1 MVQAKG
7 ILEKIKRSQVVE
19 YDRVTINGDLD
30 LSKQDL
36 KTKHIERSLWKVSAL
51 GLEENAKV
59 VASPIRITNSRVKGI
74 TNFDGIIFQESV
86 NFEGANFDGDANFE
100 GALFCGEANFLNAQ
114 FTKNANFRN
123 VHFTE
128 DASANFEGALF
139 CGEANFLNA
148 QFIKDANFG
157 NVHFIKDANFGDVDF
172 RGKAI
177 FGGIDKGRT
186 HFSGSAIFMASS
198 FRGEAD
204 FGWAQFSKYA
214 NFGDAKFIKD
224 VSFLAAQFSESAIF
238 WGINRGTQFKRKANF
253 REARFNRGATFS
265 SGIGRVTQFNGE
277 ADFSSARFSEYVN
290 FDRTKFD
297 KDLKLEQTK
306 IYKMLIRAVFG
317 DKSKILLKDSDY
329 TKLNVRWNDIK
340 DYLEYDGASYLALVK
355 NFKNLEQFDDAD
367 DCYYQY
373 RKIKQAKKKLY
384 SKKEGWNWSK
394 PIDIVAWLS
403 CGYGVRPCYTI
414 LFSVLLI
421 FIFGF
426 LFWILNFIGDFSLFE
441 ITPANLSDVISQ
453 LILSFFNALYLS
465 ARVFILGDWRDL
477 HGLYSYVALIEAFSR
492 WLISALLII
501 VLTKKLLR

>member
-1 MVQAKG
+1 M
-7 ILEKIKRSQVVE
+7 E
-19 YDRVTINGDLD
+19 
-30 LSKQDL
+30 
-36 KTKHIERSLWKVSAL
+36 H
-51 GLEENAKV
+51 
-59 VASPIRITNSRVKGI
+59 
-74 TNFDGIIFQESV
+74 
-86 NFEGANFDGDANFE
+86 
-100 GALFCGEANFLNAQ
+100 
-114 FTKNANFRN
+114 
-123 VHFTE
+123 
-128 DASANFEGALF
+128 
-139 CGEANFLNA
+139 
-148 QFIKDANFG
+148 
-157 NVHFIKDANFGDVDF
+157 
-172 RGKAI
+172 
-177 FGGIDKGRT
+177 
-186 HFSGSAIFMASS
+186 
-198 FRGEAD
+198 
-204 FGWAQFSKYA
+204 
-214 NFGDAKFIKD
+214 
-224 VSFLAAQFSESAIF
+224 
-238 WGINRGTQFKRKANF
+238 
-253 REARFNRGATFS
+253 
-265 SGIGRVTQFNGE
+265 
-277 ADFSSARFSEYVN
+277 
-290 FDRTKFD
+290 
-297 KDLKLEQTK
+297 TK

-394 PIDIVAWLS
+394 PIDILAWLS
-403 CGYGVRPCYTI
+403 CGYGVRPSYTI
-414 LFSVLLI
+414 LFGVLLI

-441 ITPANLSDVISQ
+441 ITHANLSDVISL